1 MAVILVASSWFSMG
15 VSRLSLDANT
25 GWCVSSS
32 KPFSAESR
40 AAWTDFALTRQL
52 HIRDFV
58 DRNVQTQFRSILFL
72 SSGKKKKV
80 KVLSSVTAEKGF
92 CL

>member
-1 MAVILVASSWFSMG
+1 MRVQVGVFHLASRF
-15 VSRLSLDANT
+15 A
-25 GWCVSSS
+25 
-32 KPFSAESR
+32 AESR
-40 AAWTDFALTRQL
+40 AAWTDFALTRL

-58 DRNVQTQFRSILFL
+58 DRNVQTQFRSISFL

-80 KVLSSVTAEKGF
+80 MVLSSVTAEKGF